1 MRKLLDGLAP
11 KMEMLDDQQ
20 AQFIWTNEVKEVK
33 AIVKNV
39 IQSHCKNK
47 GLYGVQAGKFMKHS
61 S

>member
-1 MRKLLDGLAP
+1 
-11 KMEMLDDQQ
+11 MEMLDDQQ

-39 IQSHCKNK
+39 IQSHRKNK
-47 GLYGVQAGKFMKHS
+47 GLYSVQAGKFMKHS